1 MTRPSFIPAA
11 TIAAAIL
18 LLAITVDSSRWEAL
32 AQARQFF
39 LTAIIN
45 TFYFS
50 LAGASIGLIG
60 GSLLASCR
68 LVGGWPGTL
77 AGALVM
83 LVQALPP
90 LLIILGCYFALPEL
104 LGLTVTPE
112 LAAVIA
118 LGSISSTYYCEA
130 VRGAVA
136 GVDPL
141 QWDAA
146 ITTGLSRRAS
156 ILKVILPQAL
166 PAAVPAIGTTSIVVY
181 KLSTL
186 LYPLGI
192 QDFFRAAVLVNNHV
206 IDPVLI
212 YSLVTLFYYTTCKAL
227 TAAISQLSAAYVAK
241 SAGQPSQTA
250 PLTGV

>member
-1 MTRPSFIPAA
+1 MKRTSMVSVA
-11 TIAAAIL
+11 TIAVAIL
-18 LLAITVDSSRWEAL
+18 VLALSVDVSRWAAL

-39 LTAIIN
+39 LAAIIN
-45 TFYFS
+45 TFCFS
-50 LAGASIGLIG
+50 FAGALIGLIG
-60 GSLLASCR
+60 GSVLAFCR
-68 LVGGWPGTL
+68 LVGGWLGVL
-77 AGALVM
+77 AGMLVA
-83 LVQALPP
+83 LVQALPQ
-90 LLIILGCYFALPEL
+90 LLIILGCYFALPEI
-104 LGLTVTPE
+104 LGLTISPE
-112 LAAVIA
+112 MAAVVA
-118 LGSISSTYYCEA
+118 LGTISSTYYCEA

-141 QWDAA
+141 QWDVA

-156 ILKVILPQAL
+156 LLRVILPQSL
-166 PAAVPAIGTTSIVVY
+166 PAAVPAIGTTSIIVY

-212 YSLVTLFYYTTCKAL
+212 YSLVTLFYYATCKAL
-227 TAAISQLSAAYVAK
+227 TATVTQLSAIYIAK
-241 SAGQPSQTA
+241 SAGQTVTA